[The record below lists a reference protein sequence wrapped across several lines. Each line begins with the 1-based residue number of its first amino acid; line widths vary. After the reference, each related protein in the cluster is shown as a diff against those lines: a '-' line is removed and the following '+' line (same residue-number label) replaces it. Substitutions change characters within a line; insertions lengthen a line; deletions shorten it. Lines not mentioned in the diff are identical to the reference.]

1 MSGQPLSLN
10 VSAPQFSLV
19 DIFGR
24 KIDLLTY
31 KGKKVFEY

>member
-1 MSGQPLSLN
+1 MSGLPLSLN
-10 VSAPQFSLV
+10 APQFSLV
-19 DIFGR
+19 DSFGR